1 MKAGI
6 IAAGDGSR
14 LQQAGIPV
22 PKPLVELGGM
32 TLIERTLRLLW
43 DNGIDEVAFIVNERM
58 TSIATH
64 VNDLHPPV
72 PVHSVVKT
80 TESSMHS
87 LFELSELL
95 GDDRFILCTVDS
107 IMVPDEA
114 AGFIRSFI
122 DHPEVDVLL
131 SYTDFVDD
139 EKPLLIGVEAESQRV
154 TSLGQAAAGSPY
166 CTVGL
171 YGMSPS
177 VMPLLE
183 TAVTRGMKKLR
194 NFLGSVVE
202 SDAEVR
208 GFRLSKAVDV
218 DRPEDM
224 DVARAFLTEHTSDKV
239 ELRQLI

>member
-14 LQQAGIPV
+14 LEQAGIPV

-32 TLIERTLRLLW
+32 TLLERTLRLLW
-43 DNGIDEVAFIVNERM
+43 ENGIEEVAFIVNERM
-58 TSIATH
+58 ASIATH
-64 VNDLHPPV
+64 VNDLHPPI
-72 PVHSVVKT
+72 PVHPLVKT

-87 LFELSELL
+87 LHELSRLL
-95 GDDRFILCTVDS
+95 GDDRFVLCTVDS
-107 IMVPDEA
+107 IMVPQEA
-114 AGFIRSFI
+114 SEFIRGFMAR
-122 DHPEVDVLL
+122 PEVDVLL

-139 EKPLLIGVEAESQRV
+139 EKPLRIGLDEDERV
-154 TSLGQAAAGSPY
+154 VSLGESASESPFV
-166 CTVGL
+166 TVGL

-183 TAVTRGMKKLR
+183 SAVSRGMKKLR

-208 GFRLSKAVDV
+208 GFRLSKAIDV

-224 DVARAFLTEHTSDKV
+224 EVARAFLLEHAPDGAT
-239 ELRQLI
+239 RQQLI

>member
-22 PKPLVELGGM
+22 PKPLLELGGM
-32 TLIERTLRLLW
+32 TLLERTMRLLW
-43 DNGIDEVAFIVNERM
+43 ENGIQEVAFIVNERM
-58 TSIATH
+58 ASIATH

-72 PVHSVVKT
+72 PVHPVIKT

-87 LFELSELL
+87 LFELSKIL
-95 GDDRFILCTVDS
+95 GDDRFVLCTVDS
-107 IMVPDEA
+107 IMVPSEA
-114 AGFIRSFI
+114 SGFIRSFVEQ
-122 DHPEVDVLL
+122 PNVDVLL

-139 EKPLLIGVEAESQRV
+139 EKPLRIAVDGEDQRV
-154 TSLGQAAAGSPY
+154 TGLGETAQQSPF

-177 VMPLLE
+177 VMPLLSS
-183 TAVTRGMKKLR
+183 AVDRGMKKLR

-202 SDAEVR
+202 SDAVVR
-208 GFRLSKAVDV
+208 GFRLSKAIDV
-218 DRPEDM
+218 DRPEDIE
-224 DVARAFLTEHTSDKV
+224 VARAFLLEHTSV
-239 ELRQLI
+239 ASQQLI